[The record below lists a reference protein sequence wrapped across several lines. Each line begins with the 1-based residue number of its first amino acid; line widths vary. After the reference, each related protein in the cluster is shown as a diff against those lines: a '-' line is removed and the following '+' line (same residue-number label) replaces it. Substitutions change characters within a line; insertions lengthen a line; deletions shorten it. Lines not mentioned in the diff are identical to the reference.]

1 MDKDT
6 LAMAE
11 IIDIHQ
17 EIELYAMDWYYPTC
31 YATEILDAK
40 YEKVSTD
47 CWRSSIS
54 VLVLILMLVS
64 TGRGRRIR
72 LASKIPFYLL

>member
-11 IIDIHQ
+11 IINIHQ
-17 EIELYAMDWYYPTC
+17 EIELYGMNWYDPTC
-31 YATEILDAK
+31 YTTEILDAK

-47 CWRSSIS
+47 YWRNSVS
-54 VLVLILMLVS
+54 VLVLILMLMS
-64 TGRGRRIR
+64 TGRGCQIH